1 MSDVFV
7 ATVEPSLTKTLKSC
21 TIPRIQQDATFFFFV
36 LPKFRF
42 FSVEVIR
49 EMDNNVRLDKGY
61 LSVSERRGQSEASL
75 LFFRTAD
82 KMFTA
87 AGHSGEATYLY

>member
-1 MSDVFV
+1 MSEVFV
-7 ATVEPSLTKTLKSC
+7 ATVEPSTKTLKSC
-21 TIPRIQQDATFFFFV
+21 TIPRIQQDATFFFV

-49 EMDNNVRLDKGY
+49 EMDNNVRLDKSY

-82 KMFTA
+82 KIFTA
-87 AGHSGEATYLY
+87 AGHSGGATYLY

>member
-1 MSDVFV
+1 M
-7 ATVEPSLTKTLKSC
+7 
-21 TIPRIQQDATFFFFV
+21 
-36 LPKFRF
+36 
-42 FSVEVIR
+42 EVIR

-82 KMFTA
+82 NFFFTA
-87 AGHSGEATYLY
+87 AGHSGGATYLINYDVAMAPRTVTSSPSR